1 MNDDWQEL
9 DQPLRHAHTH
19 SYVGTAQAGAP
30 PLRLAGAPPLRLA
43 GADDEAAVSAEPHIV
58 RGID

>member
-9 DQPLRHAHTH
+9 DQPLRHAHAH
-19 SYVGTAQAGAP
+19 SYVGGTAQ
-30 PLRLAGAPPLRLA
+30 AGAPPLRLA
-43 GADDEAAVSAEPHIV
+43 GADDEAAISAEPHIV